1 MCGKSP
7 GISLLYENEHGFMP
21 LNKEI
26 VYCQINTLN
35 VVDQGKNLIFI
46 LTSGISKLFKY
57 SEYSDYMAQ
66 WKVCNFPVF
75 QM

>member
-1 MCGKSP
+1 
-7 GISLLYENEHGFMP
+7 MP

-57 SEYSDYMAQ
+57 SEYPDYMAQ
-66 WKVCNFPVF
+66 
-75 QM
+75 